1 MSIAIIIPDRDNS
14 GLKARLQT
22 LLPVGT
28 LVETYPEIAD
38 PEAVEMA
45 IVWKHPHGCLRQ
57 FPNLKLIQSYG
68 AGVEHLLRDQ
78 TLPSGIP
85 ITRIVDTNL
94 TKGMERYVAMA
105 VLAIH
110 KRLDFYLQKQRE
122 KIWETPEP
130 VELQLRVGILGLG
143 ELGAACA
150 VYLREMGFEVSGYSH
165 SKKEIPG
172 ITCRSAEELSVE
184 AFAASVNVLVCLLPL
199 TPQTEGI
206 LNYRL
211 FQGMPRGA
219 YLINAA
225 RGGHLVEVDLLR
237 AMKEGI
243 IAGAF
248 LDVFHQEPLPP
259 EHPFWTQNNIF
270 ITPHSASVT
279 NPDGAAALT
288 AENYRRM
295 KNGLPLLHLV
305 KKEKGY

>member
-1 MSIAIIIPDRDNS
+1 MSIAIIIPDRDNT

-28 LVETYPEIAD
+28 LVEIYPEIAD
-38 PEAVEMA
+38 PETVEMA
-45 IVWKHPHGCLRQ
+45 IVWKHPHGALGL
-57 FPNLKLIQSYG
+57 FPNLQLIQSYG

-78 TLPSGIP
+78 ALPSDIP

-94 TKGMERYVAMA
+94 TRSMERYVAMA

-110 KRLDFYLQKQRE
+110 KRLGFYLQKQQE
-122 KIWETPEP
+122 KVWETPEP
-130 VELQLRVGILGLG
+130 IELPLRIGILGLG

-150 VYLREMGFEVSGYSH
+150 AYLAAMGFEISGYSY

-172 ITCRSAEELSVE
+172 VTCLCAEEISVE
-184 AFAASVNVLVCLLPL
+184 DFAASINVLVCLLPL

-206 LNYRL
+206 LQYSL
-211 FQGMPRGA
+211 FQRMPRGS

-225 RGGHLVEVDLLR
+225 RGGHLVDQDLLR
-237 AMKEGI
+237 AMEEGI

-248 LDVFHQEPLPP
+248 LDVFHQEPLPV
-259 EHPFWTQNNIF
+259 EHLFWSHNNIF

-279 NPDGAAALT
+279 NPDGAAALAT
-288 AENYRRM
+288 ENYRRI

-305 KKEKGY
+305 KREKGY

>member
-14 GLKARLQT
+14 GLKAKLEA
-22 LLPVGT
+22 LLPAGT
-28 LVETYPEIAD
+28 PVEIYPEITN
-38 PEAVEMA
+38 PQAVEMA
-45 IVWKHPHGCLRQ
+45 IVWKHPHGALGQ
-57 FPNLKLIQSYG
+57 FPHLQLIQSYG

-78 TLPSGIP
+78 ALPSGIP
-85 ITRIVDTNL
+85 VTRIVDTAL
-94 TKGMERYVAMA
+94 TKSMERYVAMA

-130 VELQLRVGILGLG
+130 VELQLRIGILGLG

-150 VYLREMGFEVSGYSH
+150 VYLAKMGFEVTGYSH
-165 SKKEIPG
+165 SKKEIAG
-172 ITCRSAEELSVE
+172 ISCHCAEEISPE
-184 AFAASVNVLVCLLPL
+184 DFAATVNVLVCLLPL

-206 LNYRL
+206 LHYGL
-211 FQGMPRGA
+211 FRRMPRGA

-225 RGGHLVEVDLLR
+225 RGGHLVDSDLLR
-237 AMKEGI
+237 AMDEGI

-248 LDVFHQEPLPP
+248 LDVFHQEPLPQ
-259 EHPFWTQNNIF
+259 EHPFWSRSNIF

-295 KNGLPLLHLV
+295 KNGLPLLNLV
-305 KKEKGY
+305 KREKGY

>member
-85 ITRIVDTNL
+85 IARIVDTNL

-110 KRLDFYLQKQRE
+110 KRLDFYLQKQQE
-122 KIWETPEP
+122 KIWQTPEP
-130 VELQLRVGILGLG
+130 VELQVRIGILGLG

-150 VYLREMGFEVSGYSH
+150 VYLAGMGFEVAGYSH
-165 SKKEIPG
+165 SKKELPG
-172 ITCRSAEELSVE
+172 ISCRCSEEMTVE
-184 AFAASVNVLVCLLPL
+184 DFAASVNVLVCLLPL

-206 LNYRL
+206 LRYDL
-211 FQGMPRGA
+211 FRRMPRGS

-225 RGGHLVEVDLLR
+225 RGGHLVDHDLLR
-237 AMKEGI
+237 AMEEGI

-259 EHPFWTQNNIF
+259 EHPFWTRNNIF